1 MKTIIHKANTR
12 GHGDYGWL
20 NTHYTFSF
28 ANYYNPERVNFG
40 ALRVINDDIVS
51 GGEGFGKHPHD
62 NMEIITIPIEGELE
76 HKDSMGHVE
85 VIKANEVQVM
95 TAGTGI
101 FHSEYNHLPDKP
113 VKLFQI
119 WVLPEKRNLT
129 PRYDQKFFSP
139 DDRLNKWQRIVSPN
153 EEGAL
158 MVHQDA
164 YFSRIKLEKGKT
176 AEYIIHSNNNGI
188 YLFVIEGKVKAVGN
202 DLELRDWLGIWD
214 IQSITIHAN
223 EESELLLME
232 IPMAI

>member
-176 AEYIIHSNNNGI
+176 AEYTIHSNNNGM
-188 YLFVIEGKVKAVGN
+188 YLFVIEGKVKAVDN
-202 DLELRDWLGIWD
+202 DLELRDGLGIWD